1 MTATAACTDLA
12 GGDHGRVIAMEWVF
26 WAAVIVVLI
35 MTGALSNLMSKLF
48 DD

>member
-1 MTATAACTDLA
+1 
-12 GGDHGRVIAMEWVF
+12 MEWVF